1 MTEEEKRIQDLA
13 GAKSKVV
20 TEERYDDFTPVVNN
34 YTVKPFSAEQEAKA
48 YQEAGKTSAFGA
60 LMAERNDKLE
70 DYADRYKKNAET
82 AKALAWGN
90 LFTSLAKLGGWG
102 AAPVI
107 KSENKPLMTAF
118 AEADKVRDLYD
129 QTKYAYDTAGRQMR
143 QSYVDAARATHA
155 AGEKAKYDA
164 EQKRVDLANEAA
176 MKSRNKTTTK
186 YTYENDPLEALK
198 RQKLNAEIAAINA
211 RKDLNDQQKAKLIA
225 EIQGGGSAKPF
236 YAYRSRDGYTYN
248 LTKSQAQDI
257 VTRIKQDY
265 NNRLKEQG
273 IQTVEENGS
282 NILDPYTKKLYS
294 DLSILQ
300 LSLQHGQSD
309 NSTLSIV
316 SDYLNANP
324 ERFRDILNNAPR
336 VETLKHSPSS
346 SAAVTPQN
354 KTTKADYVTQLN
366 NNYPWK

>member
-1 MTEEEKRIQDLA
+1 MTDEEKRIQDLA

-20 TEERYDDFTPVVNN
+20 TEETYDDFTPVVNN
-34 YTVKPFSAEQEAKA
+34 YTVKPFSAEQEANA

-155 AGEKAKYDA
+155 ATEKAKYDA

-236 YAYRSRDGYTYN
+236 YAYAGKDGYTYN

-257 VTRIKQDY
+257 VTKLKQDKINPPEGVSQQY
-265 NNRLKEQG
+265 
-273 IQTVEENGS
+273 
-282 NILDPYTKKLYS
+282 LDKLDKDIGLLETALQYGQA
-294 DLSILQ
+294 DNATLAIIAEYLS
-300 LSLQHGQSD
+300 S
-309 NSTLSIV
+309 
-316 SDYLNANP
+316 NP
-324 ERFRDILNNAPR
+324 ERFQDILSRSNRIRTKSN
-336 VETLKHSPSS
+336 
-346 SAAVTPQN
+346 VTFTPEAEEVDID
-354 KTTKADYVTQLN
+354 TAIF
-366 NNYPWK
+366 

>member
-1 MTEEEKRIQDLA
+1 MTDEEKRIQDLA

-20 TEERYDDFTPVVNN
+20 TEDTYDDFTPIVNN

-155 AGEKAKYDA
+155 ATEKAKYDA

-198 RQKLNAEIAAINA
+198 RKKLNAEIAAINA
-211 RKDLNDQQKAKLIA
+211 RKNLNDQQKAKLMA
-225 EIQGGGSAKPF
+225 EIQSGGSAKPF
-236 YAYRSRDGYTYN
+236 YAYAGKDGYTYN

-257 VTRIKQDY
+257 VTILKQDKTNPPEGVSQQY
-265 NNRLKEQG
+265 LDKLDKDIGLLETALK
-273 IQTVEENGS
+273 
-282 NILDPYTKKLYS
+282 Y
-294 DLSILQ
+294 
-300 LSLQHGQSD
+300 GQSD
-309 NSTLSIV
+309 NATLAIISE
-316 SDYLNANP
+316 YLSSNP
-324 ERFRDILNNAPR
+324 ERFQDILSRSNR
-336 VETLKHSPSS
+336 VRTKSN
-346 SAAVTPQN
+346 VTFTPDAEEVDID
-354 KTTKADYVTQLN
+354 TAIF
-366 NNYPWK
+366 

>member
-1 MTEEEKRIQDLA
+1 MTDEEKRIQDLA

-20 TEERYDDFTPVVNN
+20 TEETYDDFAPVVNN
-34 YTVKPFSAEQEAKA
+34 YTVKPFSAEQEANA

-155 AGEKAKYDA
+155 ATEKAKYDA

-236 YAYRSRDGYTYN
+236 YSYAGKDGYTYN

-257 VTRIKQDY
+257 VTILKQDKTNPPEGVSQQY
-265 NNRLKEQG
+265 
-273 IQTVEENGS
+273 
-282 NILDPYTKKLYS
+282 LDKLDKDIGLLETALQYGQA
-294 DLSILQ
+294 DNATLAIIAEYLS
-300 LSLQHGQSD
+300 S
-309 NSTLSIV
+309 
-316 SDYLNANP
+316 NP
-324 ERFRDILNNAPR
+324 ERFQDILSRSNR
-336 VETLKHSPSS
+336 VRTKSN
-346 SAAVTPQN
+346 VTFTPEAEEVDID
-354 KTTKADYVTQLN
+354 TAIF
-366 NNYPWK
+366 

>member
-1 MTEEEKRIQDLA
+1 MTDEEKKIIEELQ

-20 TEERYDDFTPVVNN
+20 TEETYDDFTPVVNN
-34 YTVKPFSAEQEAKA
+34 YTVKPFTADQEAKA

-60 LMAERNDKLE
+60 LMDERNDKLT
-70 DYADRYKKNAET
+70 DYAKRYKKNAET

-118 AEADKVRDLYD
+118 ADADKVRDLYD

-155 AGEKAKYDA
+155 ATEKAKYDA
-164 EQKRVDLANEAA
+164 EQKRIDLANEAA

-236 YAYRSRDGYTYN
+236 YAYAGKDGYTYN

-257 VTRIKQDY
+257 VTILKQDKTNPPEGSSQQY
-265 NNRLKEQG
+265 LDKLDNDIGLLETALK
-273 IQTVEENGS
+273 
-282 NILDPYTKKLYS
+282 Y
-294 DLSILQ
+294 
-300 LSLQHGQSD
+300 GQSD
-309 NSTLSIV
+309 NATLAIIAE
-316 SDYLNANP
+316 YLSSNP
-324 ERFRDILNNAPR
+324 ERFQDILSRSNR
-336 VETLKHSPSS
+336 VRTKSN
-346 SAAVTPQN
+346 VTFTPEAEEVDID
-354 KTTKADYVTQLN
+354 TAIF
-366 NNYPWK
+366 

>member
-1 MTEEEKRIQDLA
+1 MTDEEKRIQDLA

-20 TEERYDDFTPVVNN
+20 TEETYDDFTPIVNN

-236 YAYRSRDGYTYN
+236 YAYAGKDGYTYN

-257 VTRIKQDY
+257 VTILKQDKTNPPEGVSQQY
-265 NNRLKEQG
+265 LDKLDKDIGLLETVLK
-273 IQTVEENGS
+273 
-282 NILDPYTKKLYS
+282 Y
-294 DLSILQ
+294 
-300 LSLQHGQSD
+300 GQSD
-309 NSTLSIV
+309 NATLAIISE
-316 SDYLNANP
+316 YLSSNP
-324 ERFRDILNNAPR
+324 ERFQDILSRSNR
-336 VETLKHSPSS
+336 VRTKSN
-346 SAAVTPQN
+346 VTFTPEAEEVDID
-354 KTTKADYVTQLN
+354 TAIF
-366 NNYPWK
+366 